1 MSEICD
7 EEFISQCDR
16 IGKLSDRAGFSAS
29 YEAKFAA
36 AKLLASMPENF
47 RKNFSVVIMYSG
59 GISMDYNFYS
69 GSIEIIIHEDGM
81 CFSEIK
87 ILDFFLS
94 PNLDIRNEAV
104 EMIGTVSE
112 FMKKINGY
120 KASK

>member
-1 MSEICD
+1 MSEID
-7 EEFISQCDR
+7 DIEFRAQCDR
-16 IGKLSDRAGFSAS
+16 IDKLCDRAGFSAS
-29 YEAKFAA
+29 YDAKISA
-36 AKLLASMPENF
+36 AKLISSMPENL

-59 GISMDYNFYS
+59 GISMDCNFYS
-69 GSIEIIIHEDGM
+69 GSIHIFVDEHGE

-120 KASK
+120 NT